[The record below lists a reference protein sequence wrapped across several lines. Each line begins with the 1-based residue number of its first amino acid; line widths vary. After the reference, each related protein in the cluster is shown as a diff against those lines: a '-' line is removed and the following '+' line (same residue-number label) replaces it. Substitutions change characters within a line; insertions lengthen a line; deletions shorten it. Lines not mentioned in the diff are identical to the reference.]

1 MQRIALLLMLYAA
14 GTYAIWAD
22 EASRRAKVEEYMRLT
37 KIDEMYAKSTAAIG
51 QQMQDGSFL
60 KMMGLDT
67 ATPEQQAIGKRA
79 MAAVQKVVEK
89 YLSWEKLKPDYMQ
102 IFAETFSEQ
111 ELDDLIAFYRTP
123 SGRALVEKT
132 PAMME
137 KTNLVVQRKMGDMQ
151 AEMRATIEAL
161 VKEATSKKN

>member
-1 MQRIALLLMLYAA
+1 MLLTIYAVGVSA
-14 GTYAIWAD
+14 AWAD
-22 EASRRAKVEEYMRLT
+22 EVSRRAEVEEYMWLI

-51 QQMQDGSFL
+51 QQMQSGNFL

-67 ATPEQQAIGKRA
+67 VTPELQALANCAIA
-79 MAAVQKVVEK
+79 TAQKVVEK
-89 YLSWEKLKPDYMQ
+89 YLSWGKLKPDYVQ
-102 IFAETFSEQ
+102 IFAEAFSEQ

-132 PAMME
+132 PGTMDKAR
-137 KTNLVVQRKMGDMQ
+137 LVVQRKMGEMQ
-151 AEMRATIEAL
+151 AEIRATMEAL